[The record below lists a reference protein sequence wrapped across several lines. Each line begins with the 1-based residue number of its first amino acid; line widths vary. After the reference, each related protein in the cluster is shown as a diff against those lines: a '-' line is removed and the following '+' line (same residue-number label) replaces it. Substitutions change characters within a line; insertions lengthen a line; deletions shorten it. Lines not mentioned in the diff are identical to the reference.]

1 MNKRVLK
8 TVALALCALLAIS
21 GTVAAFAAS
30 DGGTDK
36 TVSEADVESS
46 GTANETKEAV
56 KNETV
61 YVFTDAEGNVKSIT
75 VSDWLKNIS
84 GRDTLRDRS
93 DLGDIVN
100 VNGNEEHS
108 ANGDTLVWNAGGND
122 IYYRGSS
129 ESVLPV
135 TVSISYRL
143 DGKKIS
149 ASELAGKSGR
159 VTIRFDYKNNLYQTK
174 QINGKEEKIYVPFVM
189 LTGVLLDN
197 DVFTDVEVTNG
208 KLINDGSRTAVVG
221 IALPGMNDNLGSDS
235 NVPDIPEG
243 FEISAEAKNFSLMN
257 TFTVA
262 ANSVFNNID
271 TDGLAAD
278 ADSIK
283 EALSGLTDAV
293 KQLDDGAGTLYDG
306 LCELYEKSGT
316 LVGGIDSLAHGAA
329 ELDSHSDEL
338 REGAK
343 KVFETLLAAANNS
356 IKEAG
361 IDATELTT
369 DNYGK
374 VIGGIT
380 AGLTKENLTAQAN
393 AAALEKVTEKV
404 NASRAAV
411 EEQVTKAVYAQAK
424 ENVTKQYRASVLKA
438 VLQSKGISEADYKKL
453 PSEQRNAI
461 DTAVSDTLAGEQY
474 TKLIEAE
481 TEKYMQSEQ
490 GKNTVKSTTD
500 AKIDSLIKEALNSA
514 EVRAEINA
522 GVEKGLAGR
531 ESLVTLKMQLD
542 EYNKFYT
549 GLNDY
554 ANGVG
559 SIYGGVL
566 TVKNGLPALTNGI
579 AALRDGAGRLS
590 DGITEFTKAVTDKL
604 GSAGDVDLTALAER
618 IKATLKASESYN
630 SFSGLGDGMTGSVK
644 FIFRTDSIGQ

>member
-316 LVGGIDSLAHGAA
+316 LVGGIDSLTHGAA

-343 KVFETLLAAANNS
+343 KVFETLLAAANKS

-361 IDATELTT
+361 IDAPELTT

-411 EEQVTKAVYAQAK
+411 EEQVTKAVYARAK
-424 ENVTKQYRASVLKA
+424 EDVTKQYRASVLKA
-438 VLQSKGISEADYKKL
+438 MLQSKGISEADYKKL

-490 GKNTVKSTTD
+490 GKNTVKSTAD

-604 GSAGDVDLTALAER
+604 GSAGDVDLAALAER
-618 IKATLKASESYN
+618 LKATLKASESYN

>member
-1 MNKRVLK
+1 MNKRILK

-618 IKATLKASESYN
+618 LKATLKASESYN

>member
-1 MNKRVLK
+1 MNKGILK

-36 TVSEADVESS
+36 TVSETDAESS
-46 GTANETKEAV
+46 DTENETKEAV

-93 DLGDIVN
+93 DLNDIVN
-100 VNGNEEHS
+100 VNGDEEHS
-108 ANGDTLVWNAGGND
+108 SNGDTLVWNAGGND

-221 IALPGMNDNLGSDS
+221 IALPGMNENLRTGSDM
-235 NVPDIPEG
+235 PDIPES

-283 EALSGLTDAV
+283 EALSALTDAV

-316 LVGGIDSLAHGAA
+316 LVGGIDSLAQGAA
-329 ELDSHSDEL
+329 ELDSHSGEL

-343 KVFETLLAAANNS
+343 KVFETLLAAANSS

-361 IDATELTT
+361 IDAPELTT

-374 VIGGIT
+374 VLDGIT

-404 NASRAAV
+404 NANRATV

-424 ENVTKQYRASVLKA
+424 ENATKQYRAAVLKA
-438 VLQSKGISEADYKKL
+438 VLQSKGISEADYEKL
-453 PSEQRNAI
+453 PSEQKNAI

-490 GKNTVKSTTD
+490 GKNTVKSNTD
-500 AKIDSLIKEALNSA
+500 AKIDSLIKEAMNSA

-531 ESLVTLKMQLD
+531 ESLVTLKKQLD

-549 GLNDY
+549 VLNDY
-554 ANGVG
+554 TNGVG

-590 DGITEFTKAVTDKL
+590 DGITEFTEAVTDKL
-604 GSAGDVDLTALAER
+604 GSAGDVDLAALAER
-618 IKATLKASESYN
+618 LKATLEASESYN

>member
-36 TVSEADVESS
+36 TVSEADAESS

-618 IKATLKASESYN
+618 LKATLKASESYN

>member
-1 MNKRVLK
+1 MNKRILK

-36 TVSEADVESS
+36 TVSETDAESS
-46 GTANETKEAV
+46 DTANETKEAV

-93 DLGDIVN
+93 DLNDIVN
-100 VNGNEEHS
+100 VNGDEEHS

-149 ASELAGKSGR
+149 ASELAGRSGR
-159 VTIRFDYKNNLYQTK
+159 VTIRFDYKNNLYQTM

-221 IALPGMNDNLGSDS
+221 IALPGMNENLRTGSDM
-235 NVPDIPEG
+235 PDIPES

-283 EALSGLTDAV
+283 EALSALTDAV
-293 KQLDDGAGTLYDG
+293 KQLDNGAGTLYDG

-316 LVGGIDSLAHGAA
+316 LVGGIDSLAQGAA
-329 ELDSHSDEL
+329 ELDSHSSEL

-361 IDATELTT
+361 IDAPELTT

-374 VIGGIT
+374 VIDGIT
-380 AGLTKENLTAQAN
+380 ADLTKENLTAQAN

-404 NASRAAV
+404 NANRAAV

-424 ENVTKQYRASVLKA
+424 ENATKQYRAAVLKA
-438 VLQSKGISEADYKKL
+438 VLQSKGISEADYEKL
-453 PSEQRNAI
+453 PSEQKNAI

-490 GKNTVKSTTD
+490 GKNTVKSNTD
-500 AKIDSLIKEALNSA
+500 AKIDSLIKEAMNSA

-522 GVEKGLAGR
+522 GVEKGLAGG
-531 ESLVTLKMQLD
+531 ESLATLKNQLD

-554 ANGVG
+554 TNGVG
-559 SIYGGVL
+559 SIYSGVL

-590 DGITEFTKAVTDKL
+590 DGITEFTEAVTEKL
-604 GSAGDVDLTALAER
+604 GSAGDVDLAALAER
-618 IKATLKASESYN
+618 LKATLEASESYN

>member
-1 MNKRVLK
+1 MNKRILR
-8 TVALALCALLAIS
+8 TVAVALCALLAIS

-30 DGGTDK
+30 DNGADK
-36 TVSEADVESS
+36 TVSEQGAESS
-46 GTANETKEAV
+46 APADEAKEAV

-75 VSDWLKNIS
+75 VSDWLKNVS
-84 GRDTLRDRS
+84 GRDTLGDKT
-93 DLGDIVN
+93 DLSDIVN
-100 VNGNEEHS
+100 VNGDEDYS
-108 ANGDTLVWNAGGND
+108 ADGGRIIWNADGKD

-129 ESVLPV
+129 ENRLPV
-135 TVSISYRL
+135 EVSVTYKL

-159 VTIRFDYKNNLYQTK
+159 VTIRFDYKNNLYRTK
-174 QINGKEEKIYVPFVM
+174 QINGKDERIYVPFVM

-221 IALPGMNDNLGSDS
+221 IALPGMNENLGLDSD
-235 NVPDIPEG
+235 VLDIPKS
-243 FEISAEAKNFSLMN
+243 FEISAEAKDFRLMN

-262 ANSVFNNID
+262 SNSIFNAID
-271 TDGLAAD
+271 TDGIEAD

-283 EALSGLTDAV
+283 EALSGLTDAM
-293 KQLDDGAGTLYDG
+293 KQLDDGSGTLYDG
-306 LCELYEKSGT
+306 LCELYEKSGV
-316 LVGGIDSLAHGAA
+316 LVKGIDSLAQGAG
-329 ELDSHSDEL
+329 ELDSHSGEL

-343 KVFETLLAAANNS
+343 KVFEALLSTANNS

-361 IDATELTT
+361 IDAPELTT

-374 VIGGIT
+374 VIDGIT
-380 AGLTKENLTAQAN
+380 AALTKENLTAQAN

-404 NASRAAV
+404 NANRAAV
-411 EEQVTKAVYAQAK
+411 EEQVTKAVYAQVK
-424 ENVTKQYRASVLKA
+424 ENVTMQYRAAVLKA
-438 VLQSKGISEADYKKL
+438 VLQSKGISEADYEKL
-453 PSEQRNAI
+453 PEAQKNAI
-461 DTAVSDTLAGEQY
+461 DTAVSDTLASEQY
-474 TKLIEAE
+474 AKLIEAD

-490 GKNTVKSTTD
+490 GKNTVKLTVD
-500 AKIDSLIKEALNSA
+500 AKIDSLIKEAMASD

-531 ESLVTLKMQLD
+531 ESLAALKKQLD

-554 ANGVG
+554 TDGVG
-559 SIYGGVL
+559 KLYDGTL
-566 TVKNGLPALTNGI
+566 TVKNALPALTDGI

-590 DGITEFTKAVTDKL
+590 DGIGEFSKTVTDKL
-604 GSAGDVDLTALAER
+604 ISAVDGDLAGVAER
-618 IKATLKASESYN
+618 LRATIEASEDYN
-630 SFSGLGDGMTGSVK
+630 SFSGLGDNMTGSVK
-644 FIFRTDSIGQ
+644 FIFRTDSIER

>member
-316 LVGGIDSLAHGAA
+316 LVGGIDSLTHGAA

-343 KVFETLLAAANNS
+343 KVFETLLAAANKS

-361 IDATELTT
+361 IDAPELTT

-411 EEQVTKAVYAQAK
+411 EEQVTKAVYARAK
-424 ENVTKQYRASVLKA
+424 EDVTKQYRASVLKA

-604 GSAGDVDLTALAER
+604 GSVGDVDLAALAER
-618 IKATLKASESYN
+618 LKATLKASESYN
-630 SFSGLGDGMTGSVK
+630 SFSGMGDDMTGSVK

>member
-100 VNGNEEHS
+100 VNGDEEHS

-283 EALSGLTDAV
+283 EVLSGLTDAV

-356 IKEAG
+356 IQEAG
-361 IDATELTT
+361 IDAPELTT

-374 VIGGIT
+374 VIDGIT

-424 ENVTKQYRASVLKA
+424 DNVTKQYRASVLKA

-490 GKNTVKSTTD
+490 GKNTVKSTAD
-500 AKIDSLIKEALNSA
+500 AKIDSLIKGALNSA

-604 GSAGDVDLTALAER
+604 GSAGDVDLAALAER
-618 IKATLKASESYN
+618 LKATLKASESYN

>member
-36 TVSEADVESS
+36 TVSEADAESS

-100 VNGNEEHS
+100 VNGDEEHS

-361 IDATELTT
+361 IDAPELTT

-374 VIGGIT
+374 VIDGIT

-424 ENVTKQYRASVLKA
+424 ENVTKQYRVSVLKA

-604 GSAGDVDLTALAER
+604 GSVGDVDLAALAER
-618 IKATLKASESYN
+618 LKATLKASESYN
-630 SFSGLGDGMTGSVK
+630 SFSGMGDDMTGSVK

>member
-36 TVSEADVESS
+36 TVSEADAESS

-100 VNGNEEHS
+100 VNGDEEHS

-424 ENVTKQYRASVLKA
+424 ENITKQYRVSVLKA
-438 VLQSKGISEADYKKL
+438 MLQSKGISEADYKKL

-490 GKNTVKSTTD
+490 GKNTVKSTAD

-604 GSAGDVDLTALAER
+604 GSAGDVDLAALAER
-618 IKATLKASESYN
+618 LKATLKASESYN